1 MRKLHRLSD
10 SYRFPG
16 FKPKQVVTGIFGDSH
31 ARIVHLVRQGEKLY
45 VVSARQAI
53 GLSMIES
60 SDEFAIFPAVILAST
75 WNWRSDAS
83 SAGGAGK

>member
-1 MRKLHRLSD
+1 MRKLRRLSD

-16 FKPKQVVTGIFGDSH
+16 FKPKQAVIGIFGDPH
-31 ARIVHLVRQGEKLY
+31 ARVVTLVRQGKKLY
-45 VVSARQAI
+45 VVSAEQVA

-60 SDEFAIFPAVILAST
+60 SEGFGTSPAAIPAST